1 LSLLESLRFTRGDTF
16 IHNMDPRV
24 KFLLTLVSFVASVMF
39 LELVPLIVI
48 FLVQLPLIVAAK
60 VTREWFKSVKGASV
74 IAVIIFASNML
85 SFYYFRGGQLTW
97 ALVEYSL
104 ALTVRFIA
112 LITSFSVFFLTTSP
126 DKLSLALEKARI
138 PYEFNFAFITAI
150 RFVPVLADEAQTIMD
165 AQRSRG
171 LELDRGNF
179 ITRVRNYIPILLPLI
194 INSIRR
200 SLELAEAMESR
211 AFGATENRTN
221 IYELSMRGSDYA
233 MLFIVLL
240 CLGVMVYG
248 NSGGR
253 VNYLACILAPI
264 NVENVRKECFIYYL
278 FTPFSNN
285 DHKYRCPE

>member
-1 LSLLESLRFTRGDTF
+1 VSLLESLRFTRGDTF

-24 KFLLTLVSFVASVMF
+24 KFLLTLVSFAASVMF
-39 LELVPLIVI
+39 LELVPLIAI
-48 FLVQLPLIVAAK
+48 FLIQLPLIVAAK
-60 VTREWFKSVKGASV
+60 VTREWYKSIKGASV

-85 SFYYFRGGQLTW
+85 SFYYFRGGQFTW

-112 LITSFSVFFLTTSP
+112 LITSFSIFFLTTS
-126 DKLSLALEKARI
+126 LEKAKI

-150 RFVPVLADEAQTIMD
+150 RFVPVIADEAQTIMD

-171 LELDRGNF
+171 LELDKGNF

-211 AFGATENRTN
+211 AFGATKDRTN
-221 IYELSMRGSDYA
+221 IYELSMKGSDYA
-233 MLFIVLL
+233 VLLAVLL
-240 CLGVMVYG
+240 CFIVMVYAKL
-248 NSGGR
+248 
-253 VNYLACILAPI
+253 YLP
-264 NVENVRKECFIYYL
+264 
-278 FTPFSNN
+278 PFSGLLG
-285 DHKYRCPE
+285 E

>member
-1 LSLLESLRFTRGDTF
+1 MSLLESLRFTRGDTF

-24 KFLLTLVSFVASVMF
+24 KFLLTLVSFAASVMF

-60 VTREWFKSVKGASV
+60 VVSEWYKSVKGASV

-85 SFYYFRGGQLTW
+85 SFYYFRDRQLTW

-104 ALTVRFIA
+104 ALTVRFIT

-171 LELDRGNF
+171 LELDKGNF

-211 AFGATENRTN
+211 AFGATEDRTN

-233 MLFIVLL
+233 VLFIVLL
-240 CLGVMVYG
+240 CLGVMVY
-248 NSGGR
+248 
-253 VNYLACILAPI
+253 VKLYLP
-264 NVENVRKECFIYYL
+264 
-278 FTPFSNN
+278 PFSGLLG
-285 DHKYRCPE
+285 EGLII